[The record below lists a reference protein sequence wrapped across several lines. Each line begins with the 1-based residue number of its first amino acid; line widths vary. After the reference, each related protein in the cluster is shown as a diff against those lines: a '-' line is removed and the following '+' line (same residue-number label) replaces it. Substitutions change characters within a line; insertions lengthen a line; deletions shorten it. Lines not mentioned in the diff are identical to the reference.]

1 MDPTLNAGKGIDLE
15 IIAEYSHK
23 DGKNFL
29 EKYHPK
35 ELQEIKEVI
44 SLVDASL
51 CKTKVSEEDTMRGKM
66 LYAPT
71 PMNERFFQLF
81 EDRGWKSLKIKVKT
95 DVPEIGETH
104 KGTRE
109 MDMVKNKVG
118 VEVQFGKYAFMVY
131 NVSAKMTIFANQGLI
146 DSGVEIV
153 AMREMTK
160 EMSTGV
166 SYFEQMK
173 TDLEMRGEADIDIPV
188 LILGIDTVKRPKQ
201 KQLIEG

>member
-1 MDPTLNAGKGIDLE
+1 ME

-44 SLVDASL
+44 SRVDAST
-51 CKTKVSEEDTMRGKM
+51 CKTKESEEDTMMGKM
-66 LYAPT
+66 LYAPKRLNKKFKKT
-71 PMNERFFQLF
+71 FKEIEGWEPM
-81 EDRGWKSLKIKVKT
+81 KIKVKT
-95 DVPEIGETH
+95 TIPELGKTH

-109 MDMVKNKVG
+109 IDMVKNKLG

-131 NVSAKMTIFANQGLI
+131 NVSAKMTIFAKQGLI

-173 TDLEMRGEADIDIPV
+173 TDLEMRGVADIDIPV
-188 LILGIDTVKRPKQ
+188 LILGIDVSKRPKQ
-201 KQLIEG
+201 KQLIES

>member
-1 MDPTLNAGKGIDLE
+1 LE
-15 IIAEYSHK
+15 IIAEFSHK

-29 EKYHPK
+29 EKHHPK

-44 SLVDASL
+44 SLVDASP
-51 CKTKVSEEDTMRGKM
+51 CKTKESAEKTMMGKM
-66 LYAPT
+66 LYAPKRL
-71 PMNERFFQLF
+71 NKRFKKLF
-81 EDRGWKSLKIKVKT
+81 GERGWEPAKIRVKT
-95 DVPEIGETH
+95 TVPELGETH

-109 MDMVKNKVG
+109 MDMVKNNVG

-131 NVSAKMTIFANQGLI
+131 NVSAKMTIFSKQGLI

-173 TDLEMRGEADIDIPV
+173 TDLEMRGVADIDIPV
-188 LILGIDTVKRPKQ
+188 LILGISVAKKSKQ
-201 KQLIEG
+201 KQLI

>member
-1 MDPTLNAGKGIDLE
+1 LE

-23 DGKNFL
+23 DGKNFI

-44 SLVDASL
+44 SLVDASA
-51 CKTKVSEEDTMRGKM
+51 CKTKESEEKTMMGEM
-66 LYAPT
+66 LYAPKRLNKRFKELFTEREWT
-71 PMNERFFQLF
+71 PT
-81 EDRGWKSLKIKVKT
+81 KIKVKT
-95 DVPEIGETH
+95 TIPEIGKTH

-109 MDMVKNKVG
+109 MDMVKNKLG

-131 NVSAKMTIFANQGLI
+131 NVSAKMTIFSKQGLI

-173 TDLEMRGEADIDIPV
+173 TDLEMRGNADIDIPV
-188 LILGIDTVKRPKQ
+188 LILGIDFVKRPKQ
-201 KQLIEG
+201 NQLVKS